1 MSYLDKK
8 SIRDIDFTGK
18 KAIVRVDF
26 NVPMKDGK
34 ITDDTR
40 IRAALPTIH
49 YLLEQHA
56 AVILMSHLGR
66 PKGEPKAEFS
76 LKPVADRLDILLNQS
91 VFFAPDCVGAEVEK
105 MALELRP
112 GQVLLLENLRFHA
125 EEEKNAQDF
134 AAALAGLADVY
145 VNDAFGT
152 AHRAHAST
160 AGIAAYL
167 PAVAGFL
174 IEKEIKSL
182 GRAVENPAHPYTA
195 IIGGAKVSDKILV
208 IENLLQKVDRLLI
221 GGGMANTF
229 LAAQGKDMQ
238 ASLVEKDRLAWA
250 QELLHSPA
258 ADKLMLPVDVI
269 AAEVFDA
276 DAAHQACGVDEI
288 PAGWMALDIGPQT
301 RQRFADAVSD
311 AETIVWNGPLGV
323 FEMDAF
329 AAGTLEMAHAVA
341 ASNAFSVV
349 GGGDSVSAVH
359 KAGVAEQISHISTGG
374 GASLEFLEGKILP
387 GIAALNDR

>member
-276 DAAHQACGVDEI
+276 DAAHQACGV
-288 PAGWMALDIGPQT
+288 
-301 RQRFADAVSD
+301 
-311 AETIVWNGPLGV
+311 ETG
-323 FEMDAF
+323 
-329 AAGTLEMAHAVA
+329 
-341 ASNAFSVV
+341 
-349 GGGDSVSAVH
+349 
-359 KAGVAEQISHISTGG
+359 
-374 GASLEFLEGKILP
+374 
-387 GIAALNDR
+387 R

>member
-134 AAALAGLADVY
+134 AAALDTRSRVY

-269 AAEVFDA
+269 AAETLDRVFR
-276 DAAHQACGVDEI
+276 C
-288 PAGWMALDIGPQT
+288 
-301 RQRFADAVSD
+301 
-311 AETIVWNGPLGV
+311 
-323 FEMDAF
+323 
-329 AAGTLEMAHAVA
+329 
-341 ASNAFSVV
+341 
-349 GGGDSVSAVH
+349 
-359 KAGVAEQISHISTGG
+359 
-374 GASLEFLEGKILP
+374 GASGMRR
-387 GIAALNDR
+387 G